1 MNGSCATY
9 GLFIVDGRWHGEYV
23 LNYSLFINK
32 SSITM
37 KKISTFAVA
46 LLAMSG
52 ATSVQAQSTGTG
64 LPTGYYKMK
73 NTSTDRNRVYVLN
86 DEFNSTNTKQRTLL
100 SATDGE
106 TNNYIWHITNT
117 GNGKITIVN
126 GQGTPVKAEDGASSK
141 TYNSHSELT
150 LDDSHSTYPTSV
162 YFTEALHAPGNS
174 DPNHI
179 YGDNFAIAYYVGTQ
193 GLNSKTVFWNF
204 TAYAPEGKEAYKV
217 VVTGAEGAYVTR
229 TSTTESAYN
238 GGFFFSSDAIN
249 QTDFTASS
257 VKGCDAAITV
267 DATAKTI
274 NVAYTVNVEGYQALI
289 NEAKAVLASKRIGY
303 PKESSTAYTTFN
315 EAITKAEGL
324 ASSPTSSAYSEL
336 QQAISTFKLSS
347 DNVRMPEDGKAYT
360 LTLVTKAGEK
370 AYMNYAASGYSM
382 VKTSEANNT
391 NYPMTAKFVCHKMSD
406 GRYVFVNN
414 EGKYLVYK
422 GYQNNAINGNKG
434 YVNSYAPVTYTNT
447 STKEEVSI
455 YPQYLTLAKITND
468 GNNVIGIEDAYMSIK
483 GLRANTDNTG
493 NEVFYL
499 INSDCSTYNANNVP
513 LYKDAYSS
521 AFLIEETTYPNTVS
535 FNAANGI
542 DDVNYIATFSAKFA
556 TVKPDG
562 VKAYIVKTNDG
573 TNATLEEVAGNI
585 PAGEGV
591 ILTSESDQSV
601 TMVPVATEEVA
612 TVSGNRLGNTAGED
626 KTIAAGEGVCIL
638 SSSANVVAFYKAKAN
653 TTLKMNKAYL
663 ITSAGSAIA
672 LNFGQNVTAINQATT
687 TDNVKALPVYDLTG
701 RRVAKA
707 VKGSLYIQG
716 GKKFIAE

>member
-1 MNGSCATY
+1 
-9 GLFIVDGRWHGEYV
+9 
-23 LNYSLFINK
+23 
-32 SSITM
+32 M

-73 NTSTDRNRVYVLN
+73 NTSTDRNRVYALN

-179 YGDNFAIAYYVGTQ
+179 YGDNFAIAYYVGAD
-193 GLNSKTVFWNF
+193 GRKSNTVFWNF
-204 TAYAPEGKEAYKV
+204 TAYAPEGKEACKV

-274 NVAYTVNVEGYQALI
+274 NVAYTVNVEGYKALI
-289 NEAKAVLASKRIGY
+289 SEAKAVLASKRIGY
-303 PKESSTAYTTFN
+303 PKEGSTAYTTFN

-336 QQAISTFKLSS
+336 QQAISTFKLSN

-382 VKTSEANNT
+382 VKTSEANNA

-422 GYQNNAINGNKG
+422 GLQNNAINGNKG
-434 YVNSYAPVTYTNT
+434 YVDSYAPVTYTNT
-447 STKEEVSI
+447 STKNEVSL

-468 GNNVIGIEDAYMSIK
+468 GSNVIGIEDAYMSIK
-483 GLRANTDNTG
+483 GLRANTNNTG

-499 INSDCSTYNANNVP
+499 IDSDCSTYNANNVP

-542 DDVNYIATFSAKFA
+542 DDVNYIATFSANFA

-591 ILTSESDQSV
+591 ILTSESNQSV

-663 ITSAGSAIA
+663 ITSTGSAIA

-701 RRVAKA
+701 RRVAKT